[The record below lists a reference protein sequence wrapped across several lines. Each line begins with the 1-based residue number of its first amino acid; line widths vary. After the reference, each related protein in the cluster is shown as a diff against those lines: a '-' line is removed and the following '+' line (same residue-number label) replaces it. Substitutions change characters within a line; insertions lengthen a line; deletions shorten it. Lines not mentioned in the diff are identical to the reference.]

1 MGVQVFGP
9 PELVGAIGNLL
20 RIYFPNPDGSKVEIK
35 IVQECVEGKPY
46 LTCTVGEQVAIE
58 PTGDQPKRSAKVAFV
73 KAMHA
78 LNPELRLPWGILTG
92 IRPTKIIHRLLD
104 QGYAAGQIPAYLEQ
118 QYLMDSDKVALVMQ
132 VANLQRGYLL
142 TPQQA
147 RKLVS
152 VYIGVPFCPSRCVY
166 CSFPSVVGEK
176 LHLEEYVTALGQ
188 EIAALGA
195 VLKEHN
201 LGVQTLY
208 VGGGTP
214 TILEESQLAELLT
227 LCQTHL
233 IDTCTKEITV
243 EAGRPDTLDRGKLS
257 LLKDMGVGRL
267 SINPQTM
274 VDKTLVNI
282 GRRHTPE
289 QIFEAV
295 QLSRN
300 LGFNN
305 INMDIILGLPGERLS
320 DVLYT
325 LEQLERLKPESL
337 TVHALAVKRASVLRE
352 EIGENQL
359 LDGREA
365 EEMQA
370 AALQSAQ
377 SMGLIPYYLY
387 RQKQILGNL
396 ENVGYA
402 KPGKESVY
410 NIQMMEERQSIFA
423 LGAGATT
430 KIVNP
435 SDWSLVNI
443 PNPKLPERYYERWQG
458 LMREKIR
465 VFTEFNEQA

>member
-9 PELVGAIGNLL
+9 PELVRAIDNLL
-20 RIYFPNPDGSKVEIK
+20 RIYFPTPAGSQVEI
-35 IVQECVEGKPY
+35 QLEQACVEGKS
-46 LTCTVGEQVAIE
+46 CVICKVGGQVVTE
-58 PTGDQPKRSAKVAFV
+58 PIGDQPKRSAKVAFI

-78 LNPELRLPWGILTG
+78 LSPELRLPWGILTG
-92 IRPTKIIHRLLD
+92 IRPTKIVHRLLD
-104 QGYAAGQIPAYLEQ
+104 QGYALEQIPACLEQ
-118 QYLMDSDKVALVMQ
+118 QYLIEPEKVALVLQ

-147 RKLVS
+147 RKSVS

-176 LHLEEYVTALGQ
+176 LHLEEYVSALGQ

-195 VLKEHN
+195 FLKEYK

-208 VGGGTP
+208 IGGGTP
-214 TILEESQLAELLT
+214 TILEESQLRELLT
-227 LCQTHL
+227 LCQTYL
-233 IDTCTKEITV
+233 IDSDTQEITV

-257 LLKDMGVGRL
+257 LLRDMGVGRL

-274 VDKTLVNI
+274 VDKTLVKI
-282 GRRHTPE
+282 GRKHTPE
-289 QIFEAV
+289 QILEAV
-295 QLSRN
+295 ELARK

-337 TVHALAVKRASVLRE
+337 TVHALAVKRASALRE

-359 LDGREA
+359 LSGKEA

-370 AALQSAQ
+370 AAFQSAQ
-377 SMGLIPYYLY
+377 SMGLVPYYLY

-410 NIQMMEERQSIFA
+410 NIQIMEERQSIFA
-423 LGAGATT
+423 LGAGSTT

-443 PNPKLPERYYERWQG
+443 PNPKLPERYYERWQD
-458 LMREKIR
+458 LMTEKIR
-465 VFTEFNEQA
+465 VFTEFNELA

>member
-1 MGVQVFGP
+1 
-9 PELVGAIGNLL
+9 
-20 RIYFPNPDGSKVEIK
+20 
-35 IVQECVEGKPY
+35 
-46 LTCTVGEQVAIE
+46 
-58 PTGDQPKRSAKVAFV
+58 
-73 KAMHA
+73 
-78 LNPELRLPWGILTG
+78 
-92 IRPTKIIHRLLD
+92 
-104 QGYAAGQIPAYLEQ
+104 
-118 QYLMDSDKVALVMQ
+118 
-132 VANLQRGYLL
+132 
-142 TPQQA
+142 
-147 RKLVS
+147 
-152 VYIGVPFCPSRCVY
+152 
-166 CSFPSVVGEK
+166 
-176 LHLEEYVTALGQ
+176 
-188 EIAALGA
+188 
-195 VLKEHN
+195 
-201 LGVQTLY
+201 
-208 VGGGTP
+208 
-214 TILEESQLAELLT
+214 
-227 LCQTHL
+227 
-233 IDTCTKEITV
+233 
-243 EAGRPDTLDRGKLS
+243 
-257 LLKDMGVGRL
+257 MGVGRL

-274 VDKTLVNI
+274 VDKTLVKI